1 MWFENNLER
10 MLSGN
15 ENILRIS
22 PKRVSSENI
31 LKFSQK
37 KNTWMIL
44 ITLKTLDDIPG
55 PKKALE
61 RPLKLWSANLYA
73 SHVTAPNY
81 WQYSTATAAAWLLE
95 LCHADRLSVKILS
108 GAERTTM
115 CSNVVALH
123 QRRESGSTRALVVPT
138 TVELHS
144 SRLIGPA
151 NYPDVQ
157 KIRIIGFF

>member
-1 MWFENNLER
+1 M
-10 MLSGN
+10 
-15 ENILRIS
+15 
-22 PKRVSSENI
+22 
-31 LKFSQK
+31 
-37 KNTWMIL
+37 
-44 ITLKTLDDIPG
+44 
-55 PKKALE
+55 
-61 RPLKLWSANLYA
+61 
-73 SHVTAPNY
+73 
-81 WQYSTATAAAWLLE
+81 
-95 LCHADRLSVKILS
+95 KILS

-157 KIRIIGFF
+157 KIRIIGFFLNRLHWQFEVEKKTTNGHFRLHIYLRTNKILIHNSLYVFGNWEKKLGHKKRQYNYAKKMFTRKAKPIRTMSVRISGVLLSFFFVACCCLTL